1 MCVFYLRMGRGSEIR
16 SQVVSPQEM
25 CVEMPHTRCE
35 PMSCQHVIWMP
46 GTYGLM
52 RFEKWAQMYIRW
64 IRLSL
69 SIETVIRLMDISQ
82 NWRATLGFMTKYGF
96 ISCGNTS
103 SYSCPPSSSPVLS
116 LSIFFI
122 LNQKFY
128 WKESFK
134 NYFAK
139 ANICRIFS
147 LSLSVSLSL
156 CLSLSLSLSLCLCLS
171 LSLSLS
177 LWRAFCCKS
186 ESLVFINWWF
196 LYNASF

>member
-1 MCVFYLRMGRGSEIR
+1 
-16 SQVVSPQEM
+16 
-25 CVEMPHTRCE
+25 
-35 PMSCQHVIWMP
+35 MSCQHVIWMP

-156 CLSLSLSLSLCLCLS
+156 CLSVSLSLSLSLCLCLCLS

-177 LWRAFCCKS
+177 LSDALSAASLSHSYLSIDGFYIMPRFKRCCS
-186 ESLVFINWWF
+186 SLAHVKHRRFD
-196 LYNASF
+196 LAPDRSCQP